1 LDKIESHKNFNKRAK
16 EKKKLKV
23 EEPNKKYY
31 IYKLEIKG

>member
-1 LDKIESHKNFNKRAK
+1 MDKIESHKNFNKRAK
-16 EKKKLKV
+16 KKKLKV